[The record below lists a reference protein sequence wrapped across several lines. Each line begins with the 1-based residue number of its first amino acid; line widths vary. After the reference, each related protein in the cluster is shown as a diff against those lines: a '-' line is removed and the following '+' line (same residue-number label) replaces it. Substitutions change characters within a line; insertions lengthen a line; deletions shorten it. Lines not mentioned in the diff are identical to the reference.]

1 MVKTPG
7 KLGIELNFHKL
18 IKNIYRKLTA
28 NTTLNGEKLE
38 TFPTKIKTRQRFSL
52 SPLLFHILLE
62 VLVNAIRQ
70 EKEIEG
76 IQIRKEMSLLWM
88 TRSSMQKLL
97 ELISGYSKV
106 TGYKV
111 KIQKSIV
118 SLYTSND
125 QVELGIWNTMLFTL
139 APKKYKILRYKSNK
153 ICMRSIWGKLQN
165 SEELI
170 EEELNKWRDTP
181 CSWTILN
188 IVKISVFPNLIYRFK
203 AISIKIQ
210 ASYFVDINK
219 LILKFMW

>member
-62 VLVNAIRQ
+62 VLVNALRQ

-76 IQIRKEMSLLWM
+76 IQIRKEISLLWM
-88 TRSSMQKLL
+88 TRSSMEKLL
-97 ELISGYSKV
+97 EIISGYSKV

-125 QVELGIWNTMLFTL
+125 QVELGI
-139 APKKYKILRYKSNK
+139 
-153 ICMRSIWGKLQN
+153 
-165 SEELI
+165 
-170 EEELNKWRDTP
+170 
-181 CSWTILN
+181 
-188 IVKISVFPNLIYRFK
+188 
-203 AISIKIQ
+203 
-210 ASYFVDINK
+210 
-219 LILKFMW
+219 